1 MKLILKL
8 SIFHCQLS
16 VKKTMVEEQKTPFN
30 LPPAIFVL
38 LAVLLW
44 SSGGLLFKLTT
55 VSAFEVN
62 AGRCLLA
69 AITIGLLTYKKGLKL
84 SGFTILTS
92 ILYALT
98 LSCFAIANKMTT
110 AANAIFLQ
118 YTAPIYILVLAPFVL
133 KEKFR
138 FADLITVALCLG
150 GMSLFFFDSAPNNVL
165 SPESQMQGN
174 FFALTSGLFFGL
186 YLLLLRHPAS
196 LRQNPA
202 VSVFYGNWIGVLL
215 MLPFIIANPS
225 NWTSQDYVAVALL
238 GIFQIGIAYFLF
250 TYGIAKGVRSLDANL
265 IGFVEPLLNPV
276 WVFLFFGERPSNW
289 AIIGGIIIIS
299 TIIGHMVVN
308 SRHKLRAAAS

>member
-1 MKLILKL
+1 
-8 SIFHCQLS
+8 
-16 VKKTMVEEQKTPFN
+16 MVEEQKTPFG
-30 LPPAIFVL
+30 LPPTIFVL

-44 SSGGLLFKLTT
+44 SSGGLLFKMTT

-69 AITIGLLTYKKGLKL
+69 AVTVGLLTYKKGLKL
-84 SGFTILTS
+84 NGFTVLTS

-98 LSCFAIANKMTT
+98 LSCFALANKMTT

-118 YTAPIYILVLAPFVL
+118 YTAPIYILILAPFVL

-150 GMSLFFFDSAPNNVL
+150 GMSLFFFDSAPNTSL

-174 FFALTSGLFFGL
+174 LFALASGLFFGI
-186 YLLLLRHPAS
+186 YLLLLRHPIS

-225 NWTSQDYVAVALL
+225 VWTSQDYIAVTLL
-238 GIFQIGIAYFLF
+238 GIFQIGLAYFLF

-289 AIIGGIIIIS
+289 AIIGGIVIIS

-308 SRHKLRAAAS
+308 NSRKIKPAKI